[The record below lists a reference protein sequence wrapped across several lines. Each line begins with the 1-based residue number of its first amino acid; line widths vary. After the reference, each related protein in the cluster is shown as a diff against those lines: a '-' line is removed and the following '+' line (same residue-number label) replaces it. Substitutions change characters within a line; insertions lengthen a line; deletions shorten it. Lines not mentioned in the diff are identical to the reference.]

1 VGIFG
6 RDKAPTPVKQ
16 GALAQAATSADEGG
30 IAGFA
35 TDLVEKVLDVGMDGR
50 GPFASAEEVARD
62 AQANAAS
69 EKGAIDAIVRKHV
82 ALGAAGG
89 FVTGLGGFIT
99 MPIALPANVIELLHA
114 QPRGWS
120 RPSPRCVAT
129 TSSTPQIRS
138 AVLLT
143 LVGADAD
150 DLLAQGR
157 CGRDC
162 LNGWAADGN
171 LAAERLPGPAL
182 MIINKAHRFP
192 ARVAGWPHCAEPLW
206 QGGPGDRWRYR
217 GGVGCLP
224 AQADCRQRGQGIPE
238 CDPGGAVVT
247 MLQRRVRQES

>member
-1 VGIFG
+1 MGIFG

-99 MPIALPANVIELLHA
+99 MPIALPANVIEFYITA
-114 QPRGWS
+114 TRMVAAIAKVRGYDLAD
-120 RPSPRCVAT
+120 PH
-129 TSSTPQIRS
+129 IRT
-138 AVLLT
+138 ALLLT

-150 DLLAQGR
+150 DLLRKAGVVATAGTGGR
-157 CGRDC
+157 
-162 LNGWAADGN
+162 LTN
-171 LAAERLPGPAL
+171 LAAQRLPGPAL
-182 MIINKAHRFP
+182 MVINKGIGFRLASQAGRTALSRFGKAVPVIGGGIGAGLDAYLLKRIADNAVKEFPSVIP
-192 ARVAGWPHCAEPLW
+192 AAR
-206 QGGPGDRWRYR
+206 
-217 GGVGCLP
+217 
-224 AQADCRQRGQGIPE
+224 
-238 CDPGGAVVT
+238 
-247 MLQRRVRQES
+247 